1 MAETKQILIVDD
13 EEAVNTVLGE
23 LLGSAGYEVTFATT
37 CSDGLDLLA
46 DRRFDLVIADKNL
59 PDQTGMEIVRQAR
72 KAEDGPEAIMITA
85 YASLETA
92 IEAMDLGARGYI
104 LKPFED
110 IDEVLEK
117 VQKILA
123 AAEERQKMKSL
134 IDQLRQSNDAA
145 AGKRGGGD
153 G

>member
-1 MAETKQILIVDD
+1 MAEMKQILIVDD

-23 LLGSAGYEVTFATT
+23 LLGSAGYEITFATT
-37 CSDGLDLLA
+37 CGGGLELLGE
-46 DRRFDLVIADKNL
+46 RHFDLVIADKNL
-59 PDQTGMEIVRQAR
+59 PDQSGMEIVRAAR
-72 KAEDGPEAIMITA
+72 NTPDGPEAIMITA

-123 AAEERQKMKSL
+123 AAEERKKMKAL
-134 IDQLRQSNDAA
+134 IEELRKSNDAA
-145 AGKRGGGD
+145 AGKRGSD
-153 G
+153 D